1 MTAGMLDLRP
11 IAYLLGRMS
20 LVIAALMLVPAAVDW
35 RIGNTANALDF
46 AAAALVVGGLG
57 TLVALAS
64 RNAVGL
70 ALDIRQAYLLT
81 ATIWIVLPLAG
92 ALPLMLGAPG
102 LSLTDAYFEAVS
114 GLTTT
119 GSTVIVGLDALPA
132 GTNLWR
138 GMLNSTGGL
147 GIAFLAMIFLP
158 ILRVGGMQLFRT
170 EGFDTF
176 GKVLPRANDIAASLL
191 GVYAA
196 LTVACIVTYLAL
208 GQTPLDATVHGMA
221 TIATGGFSPR
231 DASFTGYA
239 GASEYAG
246 ALFMVLGSLPY
257 IRYVQLVNGDARP
270 LWRDAQVRAYLKI
283 LLGAVA
289 TVTLWR
295 VATSDMGVEPAF
307 REALFNLTSIQSST
321 GFFSGSFGG
330 WGAFMMVVAFI
341 IGVIGACSGS
351 SAAGIGV
358 FRALIAW
365 DALRAHVRRV
375 TMPDRMERVKY
386 DGRTVEDDVLNS
398 VVMFITGY
406 ILILGLLTLA
416 VTLTGVDGESAL
428 WGVWTSIGNIGYG
441 FGPEVAKTGTFATY
455 PDAAKWLMS
464 LAMLLGRL
472 GLLAILV
479 VFLPRFWRS

>member
-1 MTAGMLDLRP
+1 MLDLRP

-20 LVIAALMLVPAAVDW
+20 VVVAALMLIPAAVDW
-35 RIGNTANALDF
+35 RNGDAGNAMDFLRSALI
-46 AAAALVVGGLG
+46 VGGTG
-57 TLVALAS
+57 TLVSLSA
-64 RNAVGL
+64 RNAVGF

-81 ATIWIVLPLAG
+81 AGIWIVLPLAG

-102 LSLTDAYFEAVS
+102 LDPTDAYFESVS
-114 GLTTT
+114 GFTTT

-138 GMLNSTGGL
+138 GMLNWTGGL

-158 ILRVGGMQLFRT
+158 ILRVGGMQFFRT

-176 GKVLPRANDIAASLL
+176 GKVLPRANDIAANLL

-196 LTVACIVTYLAL
+196 LTVACVMTYLTL
-208 GQTPLDATVHGMA
+208 GQTPLDATVHAMA
-221 TIATGGFSPR
+221 TIATGGFSPK
-231 DASFTGYA
+231 DSSFTTYA
-239 GASEYAG
+239 GANEYAG
-246 ALFMVLGSLPY
+246 ALFMLLGSLPY

-270 LWRDAQVRAYLKI
+270 LWQDAQVRAYLKI
-283 LLGAVA
+283 LGLAILV
-289 TVTLWR
+289 VTLWR
-295 VATSDMGVEPAF
+295 IATSDMGVEPAF

-321 GFFSGSFGG
+321 GLFSGSFGG
-330 WGAFMMVVAFI
+330 WGAFMMVVAFV
-341 IGVIGACSGS
+341 IGCIGACSGS

-358 FRALIAW
+358 FRAMIAW
-365 DALRAHVRRV
+365 DALRAHVRRI

-386 DGRTVEDDVLNS
+386 DGRTVDDDVLNS
-398 VVMFITGY
+398 VVMFITGF
-406 ILILGLLTLA
+406 ILILGTFTIA

-441 FGPEVAKTGTFATY
+441 FGPEIAKTGTLSTY
-455 PDAAKWLMS
+455 PDLAKWILI

>member
-1 MTAGMLDLRP
+1 MLDLRP

-20 LVIAALMLVPAAVDW
+20 VVVAALMLIPAAVDW
-35 RIGNTANALDF
+35 RIGNTGNAADF
-46 AAAALVVGGLG
+46 LRAALIVGTFG
-57 TLVALAS
+57 TLVSLSA
-64 RNAVGL
+64 RNAVGF

-81 ATIWIVLPLAG
+81 TAIWLVLPLCG

-102 LSLTDAYFEAVS
+102 LSFTDAWFESVS
-114 GLTTT
+114 GFTTT
-119 GSTVIVGLDALPA
+119 GSTVIVGLDDLPA

-138 GMLNSTGGL
+138 GILNWSGGL
-147 GIAFLAMIFLP
+147 GIAFVAMIFLP
-158 ILRVGGMQLFRT
+158 ILRVGGMQFFRT

-176 GKVLPRANDIAASLL
+176 GKVLPRANDIATQLV
-191 GVYAA
+191 GVYAV
-196 LTVACIVTYLAL
+196 LTVACILTYLAL

-231 DASFTGYA
+231 DASFTMYA
-239 GASEYAG
+239 GANEYAG
-246 ALFMVLGSLPY
+246 ALFMILGSLPY

-270 LWRDAQVRAYLKI
+270 VWRDAQVRAYLKI
-283 LLGAVA
+283 LGSAVLAVA
-289 TVTLWR
+289 FWR
-295 VATSDMGVEPAF
+295 IATSDMAVEPAF
-307 REALFNLTSIQSST
+307 REALFNLASIQSST

-330 WGAFMMVVAFI
+330 WGAFMMVVAFV

-358 FRALIAW
+358 FRILVAW

-398 VVMFITGY
+398 VVMFIAGF
-406 ILILGLLTLA
+406 ILLLGTLTLA

-441 FGPEVAKTGTFATY
+441 FGPEIGKTGTVATY
-455 PDAAKWLMS
+455 PDAAKWIFI

-479 VFLPRFWRS
+479 VVLPRFWRV